1 MNSRETSIF
10 EHAEPVVR
18 ELGYKLIEVEY
29 AKEGPDCFLR
39 IYLDKP
45 GGITLD
51 DCVRASEVL
60 GDKLDEWDL
69 IPGMYFLDVSSPGAE
84 RPIKDDED
92 LEMTLE
98 NGIYVKTYQNIDGN
112 KEWTGILKSYD
123 EDTVTV
129 MYRDKTR
136 EKTVDI
142 DRSLIATIRK
152 AVLL

>member
-29 AKEGPDCFLR
+29 AKEGPDYFLR

-51 DCVRASEVL
+51 DCVRASEGL

-69 IPGMYFLDVSSPGAE
+69 IPGMYFLDVSSPDAE

-98 NGIYVKTYQNIDGN
+98 NDIYVRTYQNIDGN
-112 KEWTGILKSYD
+112 KERKDILKSYD

-129 MYRDKTR
+129 MYRNKTR

-142 DRSLIATIRK
+142 DRSLIAKIRK